1 MGCVRIEH
9 VLAFTVLAEELN
21 FRRAAAR
28 LYVSQPTLTA
38 QIHGLER
45 DLGVVLF
52 ERGREG
58 TRLTDDGTALLPLA
72 RQVLRSLD
80 DLESGAGRRDDTVPD
95 HLRLGVAPDGIGP
108 ATWSTVRRL
117 SGARPELDVSLRP
130 LGFSTM
136 LTSLDDGAVDAVLL
150 HGPVDPAPGRVVAT
164 VGEARVGVLMPA
176 AHPLAALEEVTLDT
190 VAPLLRAL
198 PPSGAGEA
206 FVHFWLVRDHPR
218 APAAVDLRLGE
229 DTPTMAEVAARLGVV
244 GLWPG
249 DVPVPEGSRS
259 VLRGL
264 VEERWAPLQVVHRA
278 GFALGPVLVEAATA
292 AVAATSRPGVVRPVS
307 PPPG

>member
-1 MGCVRIEH
+1 MRIEH

-80 DLESGAGRRDDTVPD
+80 ELESGVGRRVDPAPGR
-95 HLRLGVAPDGIGP
+95 LRLGVAPEGIGP
-108 ATWSTVRRL
+108 ATWSAVRRL
-117 SGARPELDVSLRP
+117 HESHPEVDVTLVP
-130 LGFSTM
+130 VGFATM
-136 LTSLDDGAVDAVLL
+136 VSSVDDGGVDAALL
-150 HGPVDPAPGRVVAT
+150 HGPVDEGPGRVVTT
-164 VGEARVGVLMPA
+164 VGEVRVAVLLPA
-176 AHPLAALEEVTLDT
+176 SHPLAGLGPLPVDA

-198 PPSGAGEA
+198 PPAGAGTA
-206 FVHFWLVRDHPR
+206 FTDFWLLRDHPLVPR
-218 APAAVDLRLGE
+218 PVDLQLGE
-229 DTPTMAEVAARLGVV
+229 DSPTIAERAARLGVV
-244 GLWPG
+244 ALWPG
-249 DVPVPEGSRS
+249 DVDVPEGSGAVVRP
-259 VLRGL
+259 L

-292 AVAATSRPGVVRPVS
+292 AVVATSRPGVVRPVR